1 MRKFDMSQIMRIVV
15 SQRPN
20 QVGQWLYVIERKD
33 AGLVIDE
40 LIINGSAA
48 DSSEANWN
56 AGTANGLLILA
67 DNVTI
72 KRLVIN
78 RLHVGV
84 EVRGH
89 NCTIEHIDAHL
100 ISGDVVQ
107 GDGQRPVIKRV
118 IASDLLKTLP
128 DDEYHPDVAHW
139 RGNSSGCVIEQV
151 EVIESSHPLAR
162 KNYQGL
168 MFSDGWFEGWQ
179 IKDIKLPGCHPEHGV
194 TFAEAHNCTVKNV
207 SEGAVRFRDL
217 NGVAST
223 GCKAINVKSYVEGA
237 EVMTNND
244 FYDAASE
251 LGLTGD
257 LPRGIRNNNPG
268 NVEHNSRNKWLGLA
282 DPASDG
288 RYCRFEHPQF
298 GIRAMLWVLL
308 TYQAKYR
315 LKTIKQLIERYAPRQ
330 DKNATD
336 EYIDYVAK
344 KAGLKPTE
352 AISLREFKTA
362 VAVVTAMIEFENG
375 INQQYYPA
383 SLVETAVGLVI
394 TTDDENSVGTV
405 KPVVK
410 STEQLA
416 VGGAAVGTGGM
427 AGLEW
432 LKTQVENN
440 QTQIID
446 GLTKAQDQLSGVQT
460 LGWIQ
465 IALLV
470 AVLASIWYLAWRRG
484 EASFLGIR

>member
-1 MRKFDMSQIMRIVV
+1 MRIVV
-15 SQRPN
+15 SQHPH

-40 LIINGSAA
+40 LIIKGSAA
-48 DSSEANWN
+48 DSSAEAFN
-56 AGTANGLLILA
+56 AGAANGLLILA

-72 KRLVIN
+72 KKLVLG

-89 NCTIEHIDAHL
+89 NCTIEQIDAHL
-100 ISGDVVQ
+100 ISGDVIQ
-107 GDGQRPVIKRV
+107 GEGQRPVIKQV

-128 DDEYHPDVAHW
+128 DAIYHTDVVHW
-139 RGNSSGCVIEQV
+139 RGNSSGGVIGQV
-151 EVIESSHPLAR
+151 DVIESSHPLAR
-162 KNYQGL
+162 KDYQGL
-168 MFSDGWFEGWQ
+168 MFSDGRFEGWQ
-179 IKDIKLPGCHPEHGV
+179 IKDIKLPGCHKDHAV
-194 TFAEAHNCTVKNV
+194 TFAEAHNCTVRNV
-207 SEGAVRFRDL
+207 SGGGAVRFRDM

-223 GCKAINVKSYVEGA
+223 GCVASCVDGLVEGA
-237 EVMTNND
+237 EMTNKD

-268 NVEHNSRNKWLGLA
+268 NVEHSPSNKWLGLS
-282 DPASDG
+282 DNPSDG
-288 RYCRFEHPQF
+288 RYCRFDNPRH
-298 GIRAMLWVLL
+298 GIRAFVLL
-308 TYQAKYR
+308 LLKYQTEYR
-315 LKTIKQLIERYAPRQ
+315 LKTISAMLNRYAPRQ
-330 DKNATD
+330 DNNATD
-336 EYIDYVAK
+336 AYIEHVAK
-344 KAGLKPTE
+344 AAGVTGKTPVSIRDFRIAKA
-352 AISLREFKTA
+352 I
-362 VAVVTAMIEFENG
+362 VTAIIEFENG
-375 INQQYYPA
+375 MQPYPD
-383 SLVETAVGLVI
+383 SLIVEGIAAAGV
-394 TTDDENSVGTV
+394 TTDTETTVGNV
-405 KPVVK
+405 KPVIK

-416 VGGAAVGTGGM
+416 VGGAAVGTGGL

-432 LKTQVENN
+432 LKTQIESN

-470 AVLASIWYLAWRRG
+470 AVLGSTWYLAWRRG

>member
-1 MRKFDMSQIMRIVV
+1 MKMIV
-15 SQRPN
+15 SQRPH

-40 LIINGSAA
+40 LIIKGSAD
-48 DSSEANWN
+48 DSSAEAWN
-56 AGTANGLLILA
+56 AGAANGLLILA

-72 KRLVIN
+72 KRLVID
-78 RLHVGV
+78 RLHVGA

-89 NCTIEHIDAHL
+89 NVRIEHIEANL
-100 ISGDVVQ
+100 ISGDVIQ
-107 GDGQRPVIKRV
+107 GEGQRPI
-118 IASDLLKTLP
+118 IDGLTASNLLKTLS
-128 DDEYHPDVAHW
+128 DDEYHPDVIHW
-139 RGNSSGCVIEQV
+139 RGDVNGGLIKQV
-151 EVIESSHPLAR
+151 EVIPSHHPLAR
-162 KNYQGL
+162 KDYQGL
-168 MFSDGWFEGWQ
+168 MFSDGCFENWC
-179 IKDIKLPGCHPEHGV
+179 IDDVRLPDCHPAHGV

-207 SEGAVRFRDL
+207 PFGAIRFRDL
-217 NGVAST
+217 NGIAST
-223 GCKAINVKSYVEGA
+223 GCRAMNVKGYVEGA
-237 EVMTNND
+237 EMATNKD

-251 LGLTGD
+251 LGLSGD

-268 NVEHNSRNKWLGLA
+268 NVEHSPKNNWLGLA
-282 DPASDG
+282 NPPSDG
-288 RYCRFEHPQF
+288 RYCRFTNPQY
-298 GIRAMLWVLL
+298 GIRAMLWLLL
-308 TYQAKYR
+308 TYQTKYR
-315 LKTIKQLIERYAPRQ
+315 LKTIKQIIERYAPRQ

-336 EYIDYVAK
+336 EYIDHVTK
-344 KAGLKPTE
+344 KAGVKANE
-352 AISLREFKTA
+352 AISLRDFKTA
-362 VAVVTAMIEFENG
+362 VAVITAMIEFENG
-375 INQQYYPA
+375 IKQPYPDEMI
-383 SLVETAVGLVI
+383 ETAIGLVI
-394 TTDDENSVGTV
+394 TTDGESSVGDV
-405 KPVVK
+405 KPVIK

-465 IALLV
+465 VALLV

>member
-1 MRKFDMSQIMRIVV
+1 MRI
-15 SQRPN
+15 QRPH

-40 LIINGSAA
+40 LIIKGSAA
-48 DSSEANWN
+48 DSNAEAWN
-56 AGTANGLLILA
+56 AGAANGLLILA

-72 KRLVIN
+72 KRLVLS

-89 NCTIEHIDAHL
+89 NCAIECVEAGL
-100 ISGDVVQ
+100 ISGDVIQ
-107 GDGQRPVIKRV
+107 GEGQRPVIKGL

-128 DDEYHPDVAHW
+128 DEQYHPDVIHW
-139 RGNSSGCVIEQV
+139 RGEVTGGVIENV
-151 EVIESSHPLAR
+151 EVVESTHPLAR
-162 KNYQGL
+162 KDYQGL
-168 MFSDGWFEGWQ
+168 MFSDGRFENWCIDGV
-179 IKDIKLPGCHPEHGV
+179 KLPGCHPEHGV
-194 TFAEAHNCTVKNV
+194 TFAEAHHCTVKNV

-223 GCKAINVKSYVEGA
+223 GCKAINVKNYVEGA
-237 EVMTNND
+237 EVMTNKD

-268 NVEHNSRNKWLGLA
+268 NVEHSPSNKWLGLA
-282 DPASDG
+282 DNPSDG
-288 RYCRFEHPQF
+288 RYCRFDNPRY
-298 GIRAMLWVLL
+298 GIRAFVLL
-308 TYQAKYR
+308 LLKYQTEYR
-315 LKTIKQLIERYAPRQ
+315 LKTISAMLNRYAPRQ
-330 DKNATD
+330 DNNATD
-336 EYIDYVAK
+336 AYIEHVAK
-344 KAGLKPTE
+344 AAGVTGKTPVSIRDFRTAKA
-352 AISLREFKTA
+352 I
-362 VAVVTAMIEFENG
+362 VTAIIEFENG
-375 INQQYYPA
+375 MQPYPEA
-383 SLVETAVGLVI
+383 LIIEGIAAAGV
-394 TTDDENSVGTV
+394 TTDAEATVGNV
-405 KPVVK
+405 KPVIK

-465 IALLV
+465 VALLV

>member
-1 MRKFDMSQIMRIVV
+1 MRIVI
-15 SQRPN
+15 SQRPH
-20 QVGQWLYVIERKD
+20 QAGQWLHVIERKD

-40 LIINGSAA
+40 LIIKGSAD
-48 DSSEANWN
+48 DSSAEAWN
-56 AGTANGLLILA
+56 AGAANGLLILA

-72 KRLVIN
+72 KRLVID
-78 RLHVGV
+78 RLHVGA

-89 NCTIEHIDAHL
+89 NCTIEHIEANL
-100 ISGDVVQ
+100 ISGDVIQ
-107 GDGQRPVIKRV
+107 GEGQRPVIKSL

-128 DDEYHPDVAHW
+128 DEQYHPDVIHW
-139 RGNSSGCVIEQV
+139 RGDVNGGVIENV
-151 EVIESSHPLAR
+151 EVVESTHPLSR

-168 MFSDGWFEGWQ
+168 MFSDGCFEDWLIAGV
-179 IKDIKLPGCHPEHGV
+179 KLPGCHPDHAV

-207 SEGAVRFRDL
+207 LEGAVRFRNL

-223 GCKAINVKSYVEGA
+223 GCRAMNVKGYVEGA
-237 EVMTNND
+237 EMTNKD
-244 FYDAASE
+244 FYDAAVE

-282 DPASDG
+282 DPVSDG

-298 GIRAMLWVLL
+298 GIRAMLWLLL
-308 TYQAKYR
+308 TYQTKHR
-315 LKTIKQLIERYAPRQ
+315 LKTIKQIIERYAPRQ

-336 EYIDYVAK
+336 DYIEHVAK
-344 KAGLKPTE
+344 RSGVKATE

-362 VAVVTAMIEFENG
+362 VAVITAMVEFENG
-375 INQQYYPA
+375 MQPYSAQLIEN
-383 SLVETAVGLVI
+383 AVGLVI
-394 TTDDENSVGTV
+394 TTDEEGSVGAV
-405 KPVVK
+405 KPAVQ

-465 IALLV
+465 VALLV
-470 AVLASIWYLAWRRG
+470 AVLWSIWYLAWRRG

>member
-1 MRKFDMSQIMRIVV
+1 MRIVV
-15 SQRPN
+15 SQHPH

-40 LIINGSAA
+40 LIIKGSAA
-48 DSSEANWN
+48 DSNDENWN
-56 AGTANGLLILA
+56 AGAANGLLILA

-72 KRLVIN
+72 KRLVVS
-78 RLHVGV
+78 RMHVGV

-107 GDGQRPVIKRV
+107 GEGQRPVIKRV

-128 DDEYHPDVAHW
+128 DDEYHPDVIHW
-139 RGNSSGCVIEQV
+139 RGNSNGGVIEQV
-151 EVIESSHPLAR
+151 EVIPSDHPLAR
-162 KNYQGL
+162 KDYQGL
-168 MFSDGWFEGWQ
+168 MFSDGRFEGWS
-179 IKDIKLPGCHPEHGV
+179 IKDIQLPGCHPEHGV
-194 TFAEAHNCTVKNV
+194 TFSEAHCCTVSNV
-207 SEGAVRFRDL
+207 PFGAVRFRNL

-223 GCKAINVKSYVEGA
+223 GCTATNVGGYVEGA
-237 EVMTNND
+237 TTMTNKD

-251 LGLTGD
+251 LGLSGD

-268 NVEHNSRNKWLGLA
+268 NVEHSPSNKWLGLS
-282 DPASDG
+282 DNPSDG
-288 RYCRFEHPQF
+288 RYCRFDNPRS
-298 GIRAMLWVLL
+298 GIRAFVLL
-308 TYQAKYR
+308 LLKYQTEYR
-315 LKTIKQLIERYAPRQ
+315 LKTISAMLNRYAPRQ
-330 DKNATD
+330 DNNATD
-336 EYIDYVAK
+336 AYIEHVAK
-344 KAGLKPTE
+344 AAGVKGKTPVSIRDFRTAKA
-352 AISLREFKTA
+352 I
-362 VAVVTAMIEFENG
+362 VTAIIEFENG
-375 INQQYYPA
+375 IQPYPD
-383 SLVETAVGLVI
+383 SLIIEGIAAAGV
-394 TTDDENSVGTV
+394 TTDTETTVGNV
-405 KPVVK
+405 KPVIK

-460 LGWIQ
+460 LGWLQ
-465 IALLV
+465 VALLV
-470 AVLASIWYLAWRRG
+470 AVLGSIWYLAWRRG

>member
-1 MRKFDMSQIMRIVV
+1 MRIVV
-15 SQRPN
+15 SQRLH

-33 AGLVIDE
+33 ANLVIDE
-40 LIINGSAA
+40 LIIKGSAA
-48 DSSEANWN
+48 DSNAANWN
-56 AGTANGLLILA
+56 AGAANGLLILA

-72 KRLVIN
+72 KRLVLS
-78 RLHVGV
+78 RLHVGI
-84 EVRGH
+84 EVSGH
-89 NCTIEHIDAHL
+89 NCVIEHIDAHL
-100 ISGDVVQ
+100 ISGDVIQ
-107 GDGQRPVIKRV
+107 GEGQRPVIKGLT
-118 IASDLLKTLP
+118 ASDLLKTLP
-128 DDEYHPDVAHW
+128 DEQYHPDVIHW
-139 RGNSSGCVIEQV
+139 RGDVTGGVIENV
-151 EVIESSHPLAR
+151 EVVESMHPLER

-168 MFSDGWFEGWQ
+168 MFSDGRFEGWSV
-179 IKDIKLPGCHPEHGV
+179 KDIQLPGCYPEHGV
-194 TFAEAHNCTVKNV
+194 TFAEAHDCTVINV
-207 SEGAVRFRDL
+207 PFGAVRFRDL

-223 GCKAINVKSYVEGA
+223 GCKAINVKGYVEGA
-237 EVMTNND
+237 EVMTNKD
-244 FYDAASE
+244 FYDAAAE

-288 RYCRFEHPQF
+288 RYCRFAHPQF

-308 TYQAKYR
+308 TYQTKYR

-336 EYIDYVAK
+336 EYIDHVAK
-344 KAGLKPTE
+344 KSGLRSNE
-352 AISLREFKTA
+352 VISLREFKTA

-375 INQQYYPA
+375 MQPYPSA
-383 SLVETAVGLVI
+383 LIETAVGLVI

-440 QTQIID
+440 QTAVID

-465 IALLV
+465 VALLI
-470 AVLASIWYLAWRRG
+470 AVLGSIWYLAWRRG

>member
-1 MRKFDMSQIMRIVV
+1 MRIVV
-15 SQRPN
+15 SQHPH

-33 AGLVIDE
+33 VGLVIDD
-40 LIINGSAA
+40 LVISGTAD
-48 DSSEANWN
+48 DSSEGTWN
-56 AGTANGLLILA
+56 TGAANGLLILA

-72 KRLVIN
+72 KKLVLG

-89 NCTIEHIDAHL
+89 NCTIEQIEATL
-100 ISGDVVQ
+100 IGGDVVQ
-107 GDGQRPVIKRV
+107 GEGQRPVIARV
-118 IASDLLKTLP
+118 TASDLLKTLP
-128 DDEYHPDVAHW
+128 DNEYHPDVIHW
-139 RGNSSGCVIEQV
+139 RGNSNGGVVECV

-162 KNYQGL
+162 KAYQGL
-168 MFSDGWFEGWQ
+168 MFSDGCFEGWQ

-207 SEGAVRFRDL
+207 SGGGAVRFRDL

-223 GCKAINVKSYVEGA
+223 GCVASCVDGLVEGA
-237 EVMTNND
+237 EMATNKD

-251 LGLTGD
+251 LGLSGD

-268 NVEHNSRNKWLGLA
+268 NVEHSPSNKWLGLS
-282 DPASDG
+282 DNPSDG
-288 RYCRFEHPQF
+288 RYCRFDNPRY
-298 GIRAMLWVLL
+298 GIRAFVLL
-308 TYQAKYR
+308 LLKYQTEYR
-315 LKTIKQLIERYAPRQ
+315 LKTISAMLNRYAPRQ
-330 DKNATD
+330 DNNATD
-336 EYIDYVAK
+336 AYIEHVAK
-344 KAGLKPTE
+344 AAGVTGKTPVSIRDFRTAKA
-352 AISLREFKTA
+352 I
-362 VAVVTAMIEFENG
+362 VTAIIEFENG
-375 INQQYYPA
+375 MQPYPE
-383 SLVETAVGLVI
+383 SLIVEGIAAAGV
-394 TTDDENSVGTV
+394 TTDTETTVGNV
-405 KPVVK
+405 RPVIK

-470 AVLASIWYLAWRRG
+470 AVLGSIWYLAWRRG

>member
-1 MRKFDMSQIMRIVV
+1 MRIVV
-15 SQRPN
+15 SQRLH

-40 LIINGSAA
+40 LIIKGSAT
-48 DSSEANWN
+48 DSNAEAWN
-56 AGTANGLLILA
+56 AGAANGLLVLA

-72 KRLVIN
+72 KRLVID
-78 RLHVGV
+78 RLHVGA

-89 NCTIEHIDAHL
+89 NVRIEHIEANL
-100 ISGDVVQ
+100 LSGDVVQ
-107 GDGQRPVIKRV
+107 GEGQRPVIKGL

-128 DDEYHPDVAHW
+128 DEQYHPDVIHW
-139 RGNSSGCVIEQV
+139 RGEANGGVIEQV
-151 EVIESSHPLAR
+151 EVIPSHHPLAH
-162 KNYQGL
+162 KAYQGL
-168 MFSDGWFEGWQ
+168 MFSDGIFTSWC
-179 IKDIKLPGCHPEHGV
+179 IDDVKLPGCHPDHGV
-194 TFAEAHNCTVKNV
+194 TFAEAHDCKVENV
-207 SEGAVRFRDL
+207 SGGGAVRFRDL

-223 GCKAINVKSYVEGA
+223 GCRAINVKGYVEGA
-237 EVMTNND
+237 EVTTTKN

-268 NVEHNSRNKWLGLA
+268 NVEHNPDNNWIGLA

-288 RYCRFEHPQF
+288 RYCRFTHPQYA
-298 GIRAMLWVLL
+298 IRAMLWIML
-308 TYQAKYR
+308 TYQTKYR
-315 LKTIKQLIERYAPRQ
+315 FKTITQIIERYAPRQ
-330 DKNATD
+330 DKNATTA
-336 EYIDYVAK
+336 YIAHVSK
-344 KAGLKPTE
+344 RAGIKPSQ
-352 AISLREFKTA
+352 AISLREFETA

-375 INQQYYPA
+375 MQPYPPELIEN
-383 SLVETAVGLVI
+383 SIGLVI
-394 TTDDENSVGTV
+394 TKNDEGSVGAV
-405 KPVVK
+405 KPAIK

-460 LGWIQ
+460 LGWLQ
-465 IALLV
+465 VALLV
-470 AVLASIWYLAWRRG
+470 AVLGSIWYLAWRRG

>member
-1 MRKFDMSQIMRIVV
+1 MRIVV
-15 SQRPN
+15 SQHAH

-40 LIINGSAA
+40 LVINGTAD
-48 DSSEANWN
+48 DSSTEVWN

-72 KRLVIN
+72 KRLVID

-89 NCTIEHIDAHL
+89 NCTIERVEATL
-100 ISGDVVQ
+100 IGGDVVQ
-107 GDGQRPVIKRV
+107 GEGQRPVIARV
-118 IASDLLKTLP
+118 TASDLLKTLP
-128 DDEYHPDVAHW
+128 DDEYHPDVVHW
-139 RGNSSGCVIEQV
+139 RGNANGGVIESV

-168 MFSDGWFEGWQ
+168 MFSDGCFEGWQ

-194 TFAEAHNCTVKNV
+194 TFAEAHSCRVVNV
-207 SEGAVRFRDL
+207 SGGGAVRFRDL

-223 GCKAINVKSYVEGA
+223 GCEASCVDGYVEGA
-237 EVMTNND
+237 EMATNKD

-440 QTQIID
+440 QTAVIEGI
-446 GLTKAQDQLSGVQT
+446 TKAQDQLSGVQT

-465 IALLV
+465 VALLV
-470 AVLASIWYLAWRRG
+470 AVLGSIWYLAWRRG

>member
-1 MRKFDMSQIMRIVV
+1 MRIVV
-15 SQRPN
+15 SQRPH
-20 QVGQWLYVIERKD
+20 QVGQWLYAIERKD

-40 LIINGSAA
+40 LVIKGSAT
-48 DSSEANWN
+48 DSNAEAWN
-56 AGTANGLLILA
+56 AGAANGLLILA

-72 KRLVIN
+72 KRLVIS

-89 NCTIEHIDAHL
+89 NCTIEHIEANL
-100 ISGDVVQ
+100 ISGDVIQ
-107 GDGQRPVIKRV
+107 GEGQRPVIKSL

-128 DDEYHPDVAHW
+128 DEQYHTDVIHW
-139 RGNSSGCVIEQV
+139 RGEVNGGVVEQV
-151 EVIESSHPLAR
+151 EVIPSAHPLAR
-162 KNYQGL
+162 KDYQGL
-168 MFSDGWFEGWQ
+168 MFSDGRFESWS
-179 IKDIKLPGCHPEHGV
+179 IKDIQLPGCHPEHGV

-217 NGVAST
+217 NGIAST
-223 GCKAINVKSYVEGA
+223 GCRAINVMGYVEGA
-237 EVMTNND
+237 EMATNKD

-268 NVEHNSRNKWLGLA
+268 NVEHNSKNNWIGLA
-282 DPASDG
+282 DPVSDG
-288 RYCRFEHPQF
+288 RYCRFTHPQYA
-298 GIRAMLWVLL
+298 IRAMLWLML

-315 LKTIKQLIERYAPRQ
+315 FKTITQIIERYAPRQ
-330 DKNATD
+330 DKNATT
-336 EYIDYVAK
+336 EYIAHVAK
-344 KAGLKPTE
+344 RAGIKPNQ
-352 AISLREFKTA
+352 AISLRDYETA

-375 INQQYYPA
+375 IQPQPYPDEMI
-383 SLVETAVGLVI
+383 ETAIGLVI
-394 TTDDENSVGTV
+394 TKSDEGSVGTV
-405 KPVVK
+405 KPAVQ
-410 STEQLA
+410 STEQIA
-416 VGGAAVGTGGM
+416 VGSAAVGTGGM

-440 QTQIID
+440 QTAVID

-465 IALLV
+465 VALLV
-470 AVLASIWYLAWRRG
+470 AVLGSIWYLAWRRG